1 MPRLKT
7 LHLDDFT
14 LLRYTASDL
23 DDIERRSAEQHLE
36 TCAACSDSLRQ
47 IEQLHEELER
57 CAREG
62 SLRRDLP
69 PEDPFHA
76 RPEAANHRLSASR
89 PDAEELA
96 ARAFAASEQAGAE
109 SVRVLQAARSS
120 TGELAAVLSG
130 LSFSDAADRYALL
143 YALQEAGGQ
152 IAESPVR
159 ALAFAEE
166 ALNRLRRDPSPS
178 DSASAEVEA
187 VLPLLTLFAQ
197 AHFLAG
203 QASIWIGEFE
213 RAGTHIQ
220 IAYRGFA
227 GSTGDEVNLALVE
240 HLESQRRSFSGRAE
254 EGLVLARRAAA
265 SFESLGLEDSLARA
279 QVSQGIALSMLGRDE
294 EALEAFRA
302 ALPVFENQ
310 ALWSNYVGA
319 VNSVGACLVKLGRL
333 DEARREYARALR
345 RCSREE
351 HRSLVPFIRHG
362 LATVLFSAKHYRE
375 AALAF
380 SRSARL
386 FRDLGLRA
394 NALTS
399 SLFETESWA
408 LSGDLTRAS
417 HRLEILRKEV
427 ARESALDP
435 SVRRQIEGAL
445 SGQVPDI
452 QKIADLRKNA
462 EEILRGQLLSE
473 AAH

>member
-14 LLRYTASDL
+14 LLRYAASDL

-69 PEDPFHA
+69 PDDPFHA
-76 RPEAANHRLSASR
+76 RPEAANRRLSASR

-96 ARAFAASEQAGAE
+96 ARALAASEQAGAE

-120 TGELAAVLSG
+120 TGELVALLSS

-152 IAESPVR
+152 IAESPVG
-159 ALAFAEE
+159 ALRFGEE
-166 ALNRLRRDPSPS
+166 ALNRLRRD
-178 DSASAEVEA
+178 ASSSVSTSGEAER

-203 QASIWIGEFE
+203 QASIWIGEYE
-213 RAGTHIQ
+213 RAGTHLQ
-220 IAYRGFA
+220 VAYRGFA
-227 GSTGDEVNLALVE
+227 VSTGDEISLALVE
-240 HLESQRRSFSGRAE
+240 HLESQRRSFAGKAG

-265 SFESLGLEDSLARA
+265 TFESLGLEDSLARA
-279 QVSQGIALSMLGRDE
+279 RVSEGNALFFLQRDQ

-302 ALPVFENQ
+302 ALPSFERGE
-310 ALWSNYVGA
+310 LWSNYVG
-319 VNSVGACLVKLGRL
+319 CLNNLGECLFKMGRL

-345 RCSREE
+345 RVARE
-351 HRSLVPFIRHG
+351 RQPAWVAFIRHG
-362 LATVLFSAKHYRE
+362 LANLLLSAKRYRE
-375 AALAF
+375 AAISLSQA
-380 SRSARL
+380 ARL
-386 FRDLGLRA
+386 FQELGLAA
-394 NALTS
+394 NALTA
-399 SLFETESWA
+399 SLLEIETWA
-408 LSGDLTRAS
+408 LSGDVVRAG
-417 HRLEILRKEV
+417 HRLELLRKEV
-427 ARESALDP
+427 GRYEQLDSSLKRRLEEALTRENADFQRVSEVRRHVGEMLQEQLWRESSA
-435 SVRRQIEGAL
+435 
-445 SGQVPDI
+445 
-452 QKIADLRKNA
+452 
-462 EEILRGQLLSE
+462 
-473 AAH
+473 